1 MTCIAVRNGIVAFD
15 SRITSSDGICV
26 DRVEKAWISVKHQ
39 AIIAVCGTVAK
50 GASAA
55 RYLES
60 KTKLPWDNKNFDP
73 ATMPDLDD
81 ATQIMFFMK
90 DGRAFIVEQKGWIES
105 KAPFWAMGSGCQ
117 AALVAME
124 CGADAEIAV
133 ELAIQFD
140 HLSGPPVNTLS
151 LADIPERPKRRK
163 KR

>member
-26 DRVEKAWISVKHQ
+26 DRVEKAWFQVSDIKRSSQSAGLSPRAHPQ
-39 AIIAVCGTVAK
+39 RDII
-50 GASAA
+50 
-55 RYLES
+55 ES

-105 KAPFWAMGSGCQ
+105 KAPFWAMGSG
-117 AALVAME
+117 M
-124 CGADAEIAV
+124 
-133 ELAIQFD
+133 
-140 HLSGPPVNTLS
+140 SGCTS
-151 LADIPERPKRRK
+151 RDGMRR
-163 KR
+163 